1 MECAKISFLAG
12 LIDSRGRQSLSM
24 RLEIELLCWFER
36 LVRNIECLPFNIRNQ
51 QEHVPPNLIV
61 SYFMRLSGLVE
72 L

>member
-1 MECAKISFLAG
+1 
-12 LIDSRGRQSLSM
+12 
-24 RLEIELLCWFER
+24 
-36 LVRNIECLPFNIRNQ
+36 LPFNIRNQ